1 MATIQ
6 VRDISDEAYETIKR
20 RAKAAGQSIQA
31 YMKAQIEAAAR
42 EPSKDE
48 LWDRIRENRRRAGV
62 KLDRE
67 QLLDDIRSG
76 RERDE

>member
-31 YMKAQIEAAAR
+31 YMKAQIEDAAR
-42 EPSKDE
+42 QPSNDE
-48 LWDRIRENRRRAGV
+48 LWDRIEENARRINLQ
-62 KLDRE
+62 LDTDE
-67 QLLDDIRSG
+67 LLEDIRSG
-76 RERDE
+76 RERHE

>member
-31 YMKAQIEAAAR
+31 YMKAQIEELATQPTDEELLAR
-42 EPSKDE
+42 AQDTARRLKV
-48 LWDRIRENRRRAGV
+48 RI
-62 KLDRE
+62 DPE
-67 QLLDDIRSG
+67 QLRADIDAG
-76 RERDE
+76 RH